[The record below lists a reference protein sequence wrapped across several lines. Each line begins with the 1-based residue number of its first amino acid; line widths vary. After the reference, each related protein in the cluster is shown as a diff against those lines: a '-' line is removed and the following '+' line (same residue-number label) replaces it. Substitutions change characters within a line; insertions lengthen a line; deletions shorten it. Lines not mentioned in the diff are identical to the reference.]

1 MAGSVATTNR
11 DIARVVG
18 AASSHSP
25 GPWVGDAALRPAIPC
40 KLQNTGSRLPR
51 TFVSSPVQQA
61 TDRLATVPAGASQ
74 LVYQITF
81 GPRRLTPGIPVRQQR
96 EGLMIREHETTHQAT
111 THAECVDVA
120 VLAGDRRWQQR
131 QVSLMNIRDRLFGK
145 PLLENTPQRIS
156 ASGKRGRNDGLCV
169 VDKGIGRVPRVPGR
183 QNRRAWMDDQ

>member
-1 MAGSVATTNR
+1 
-11 DIARVVG
+11 
-18 AASSHSP
+18 
-25 GPWVGDAALRPAIPC
+25 VGDAALRPAIPC

-131 QVSLMNIRDRLFGK
+131 QVSLMNIRDRL
-145 PLLENTPQRIS
+145 S
-156 ASGKRGRNDGLCV
+156 ASLSLRTRLSGFQ
-169 VDKGIGRVPRVPGR
+169 R
-183 QNRRAWMDDQ
+183 QEKEGETTAFAWSIRESAE